1 MAIVANLRQT
11 EKKLFNMGDTRNR
24 KQVVNILDQ
33 YFEGIFNNE
42 VETIPLS
49 DNISFQN
56 PLVEGVISGKEDVL
70 EFLSDVAASFVNAQ
84 YHVERDIIDGD
95 YVFSLVKVRLSQG
108 QVVEMGHIFEMDAE
122 GIKSVQVIFD
132 PRIMLE

>member
-1 MAIVANLRQT
+1 MS
-11 EKKLFNMGDTRNR
+11 DTRNR

-49 DNISFQN
+49 DNITFQN
-56 PLVEGVISGKEDVL
+56 PLVEGVISGKEEVL

-108 QVVEMGHIFEMDAE
+108 QIVEMGHIFQMDAE